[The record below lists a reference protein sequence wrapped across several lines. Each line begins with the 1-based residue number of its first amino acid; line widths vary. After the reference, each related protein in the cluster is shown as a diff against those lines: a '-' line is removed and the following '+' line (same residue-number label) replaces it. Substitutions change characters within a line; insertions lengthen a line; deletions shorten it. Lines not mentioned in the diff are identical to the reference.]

1 MTKKEKAL
9 LACEALEKIYP
20 DVECSLNF
28 TKPYEL
34 MIATRLSAQCTDAR
48 VNIVTETL
56 FKKYPTLESFAEADL
71 SELEEVV
78 KPCGFYHTKAKSM
91 ISLSMISA
99 EKFRRLWKNFLLF
112 PASDAKQQIF
122 CLEIFTESRPLLPTH
137 ISLE

>member
-1 MTKKEKAL
+1 MTKKKKHCLPVKRLKKSIRTLNA
-9 LACEALEKIYP
+9 P
-20 DVECSLNF
+20 LNF

-78 KPCGFYHTKAKSM
+78 KPCGFYHTKAKS
-91 ISLSMISA
+91 IKRNGKSA
-99 EKFRRLWKNFLLF
+99 Y
-112 PASDAKQQIF
+112 Q
-122 CLEIFTESRPLLPTH
+122 
-137 ISLE
+137 